1 MKENLQ
7 SNRYG
12 FVIAVLLVLLA
23 TWFISRPIRIIED
36 NGPYSPLFIGYRS
49 QVLRV
54 DSKNLSELADL
65 AYKNGL
71 KVEVGDRINDDAYY
85 EIDSF
90 LGGGRFDLSYG
101 IGTDSTQYNFVY
113 LSNETGRLNQ
123 FWERFGYYF
132 NLSESE
138 LSQIEDGVRY
148 DDDARGKHFGG
159 MIDGKPVW
167 DRVVEDAGD
176 ELQRD
181 TSMVGVLDIRYDS
194 GGRLWL
200 RTKYLQISDVIEYDG
215 LGVECLIVVDGDS
228 DIELCIECDEE
239 LDDPNEV
246 FRSMFTAL
254 GISDL
259 ILDDFILEENYALYV

>member
-7 SNRYG
+7 SYRLR
-12 FVIAVLLVLLA
+12 FVIAILVIVIVTLY
-23 TWFISRPIRIIED
+23 ISRPLRIIEN
-36 NGPYSPLFIGYRS
+36 NGPNSPLFIGYRS
-49 QVLRV
+49 QVVRV
-54 DSKNLSELADL
+54 DSRNLSELADL
-65 AYKNGL
+65 AYKNGFT
-71 KVEVGDRINDDAYY
+71 VEVGDRYNDDEYY

-113 LSNETGRLNQ
+113 LSNETGRLNL

-138 LSQIEDGVRY
+138 LSEIEDNVRY
-148 DDDARGKHFGG
+148 DEDARGKHFGG

-181 TSMVGVLDIRYDS
+181 ASMVGVLDIRYDS
-194 GGRLWL
+194 GGRIWL
-200 RTKYLQISDVIEYDG
+200 RTKYLQISQVFEYEG
-215 LGVECLIVVDGDS
+215 LKVECHVMVDGDT
-228 DIELCIECDEE
+228 DIELGVICDEE
-239 LDDPNEV
+239 LDDPNGL
-246 FRSMFTAL
+246 FRSMFSAL
-254 GISDL
+254 GFSDS
-259 ILDDFILEENYALYV
+259 ILDDFTLEENYALYV